1 MAAASTRWRK
11 WRLVGFERHAFDDS
25 LWVIRPKEDVTMS
38 RQSAPICLSA
48 EERSELE
55 GLIRSHSTPQQL
67 ALRARMI
74 VLAADGTGVGET
86 AQRLGVW
93 RKGVSLWRARW
104 LGGAGETATDRL
116 QDAPRSG
123 APATITAEKTC
134 AIVALACERPGDSE
148 VPISHW
154 SASDLAR
161 EAVRRG
167 IVTSISPRSV
177 GRILKRI
184 RPQAASGAPLA
195 DGQA

>member
-1 MAAASTRWRK
+1 
-11 WRLVGFERHAFDDS
+11 
-25 LWVIRPKEDVTMS
+25 MS
-38 RQSAPICLSA
+38 RRSVPLTLSP
-48 EERSELE
+48 EERGELDR
-55 GLIRSHSTPQQL
+55 LTRSRSTPQQL

-74 VLAADGTGVGET
+74 VLAADGAGVCET

-93 RKGVSLWRARW
+93 RKGVSIWRARW
-104 LGGAGETATDRL
+104 LAGGAGETVAERL

-123 APATITAEKTC
+123 APATIMPEQIC
-134 AIVALACERPGDSE
+134 AIVALACERPDDVG

-177 GRILKRI
+177 GRFLKRI

-195 DGQA
+195 HGQARSGL

>member
-1 MAAASTRWRK
+1 
-11 WRLVGFERHAFDDS
+11 
-25 LWVIRPKEDVTMS
+25 VIRPKEDVIMS

-74 VLAADGTGVGET
+74 VLAADGAGVGET

-104 LGGAGETATDRL
+104 LGGVGETATDRL

-123 APATITAEKTC
+123 APATITAEQTC
-134 AIVALACERPGDSE
+134 AIVALACERPDDGA

>member
-1 MAAASTRWRK
+1 
-11 WRLVGFERHAFDDS
+11 
-25 LWVIRPKEDVTMS
+25 MS
-38 RQSAPICLSA
+38 RQPAPVCLSA
-48 EERSELE
+48 EERNDLE
-55 GLIRSHSTPQQL
+55 RLIRSRSTPQQL

-74 VLAADGTGVGET
+74 VLAADGVGVCET

-104 LGGAGETATDRL
+104 LAGGAGETVEERL

-123 APATITAEKTC
+123 APATITAEQTC
-134 AIVALACERPGDSE
+134 AIVALACERPEDGG

-161 EAVRRG
+161 EAVGRG

-184 RPQAASGAPLA
+184 
-195 DGQA
+195 

>member
-1 MAAASTRWRK
+1 
-11 WRLVGFERHAFDDS
+11 
-25 LWVIRPKEDVTMS
+25 MS
-38 RQSAPICLSA
+38 RQCAAVSLSA

-55 GLIRSHSTPQQL
+55 RLIRSRSTPQQL

-74 VLAADGTGVGET
+74 VLAADGVGVCET

-104 LGGAGETATDRL
+104 LAQGAGGAVAERL

-123 APATITAEKTC
+123 APATITPEQIC
-134 AIVALACERPGDSE
+134 AIVALACERPDDVG

-161 EAVRRG
+161 EAVQRWSG
-167 IVTSISPRSV
+167 LSEQHSGSV
-177 GRILKRI
+177 K
-184 RPQAASGAPLA
+184 
-195 DGQA
+195 